1 MRGKMWFLTGAAVGF
16 VLGARAGRETYDQL
30 VQTARRVWEHPT
42 TQETAGVVQEQTNRL
57 YHRGKETMSGK
68 IGQTRAAGRFGKREQ
83 HAEELGKAGV
93 ETLTEEPRP
102 QPGSTF

>member
-30 VQTARRVWEHPT
+30 AQTAKRVWEHPT
-42 TQETAGVVQEQTNRL
+42 TQETAGVVQDQANRL
-57 YHRGKETMSGK
+57 YHRGRETVSGK
-68 IGQTRAAGRFGKREQ
+68 VGQTGGRFGRRHERG
-83 HAEELGKAGV
+83 EEMGKAGV

-102 QPGSTF
+102 QPGTTF